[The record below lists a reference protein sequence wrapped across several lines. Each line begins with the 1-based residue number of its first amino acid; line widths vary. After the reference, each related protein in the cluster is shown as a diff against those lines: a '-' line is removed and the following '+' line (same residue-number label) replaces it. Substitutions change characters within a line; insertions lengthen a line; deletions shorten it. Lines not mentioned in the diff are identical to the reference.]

1 MKAVLDLTKA
11 ITDGEYYHDQFSRSG
26 NEKNILF
33 VAPQLTSKHLYKF
46 ILPFFSFYNEN
57 VHTAI
62 TGLEKYNPFEQIV
75 RLNTTLNQ
83 QEILWANF
91 IVFPFTTMDLSKQ
104 YGLYEAIREVNPN
117 CKIVFFIDF
126 NFYNVPS
133 DHPHKELFDFPN
145 IIDSTERN
153 ILYSDI
159 CLTSNIQLRNY
170 MIKKFTEL
178 SETKYSSIDDIPVT
192 FGAIPYLID
201 EEIVLQNIDFELYK
215 PSAVI
220 NKDIFKKV
228 SDVAEEIKKEDLSKN
243 KLKAKRLSNKKLTPK
258 KVAIKTTKVV
268 ANKGKTKV
276 EVKSKGKV
284 KSKVVN
290 DTNIEELGNKVEP
303 STQEA
308 NTNTNEQEVKK
319 ELPRKYRIG
328 IICSTNNYHDIKHYN
343 DEFRKINSAYGDNVT
358 LIFVGYDYDEDK
370 ANILEGVN
378 FEYVK
383 QVSIIHYFKQLQSL
397 DLDLVIVPLDKNVHN
412 VTSENFNKYLEC
424 GLFKIPIMV
433 DDMFPYNH
441 IILSQRN
448 GFLFKGKENFMNELH
463 TILSNYD
470 LIKSVG
476 EESRNDVI
484 KNYTYTQ
491 KNIDVI
497 SSIYS

>member
-1 MKAVLDLTKA
+1 M
-11 ITDGEYYHDQFSRSG
+11 
-26 NEKNILF
+26 
-33 VAPQLTSKHLYKF
+33 
-46 ILPFFSFYNEN
+46 
-57 VHTAI
+57 
-62 TGLEKYNPFEQIV
+62 
-75 RLNTTLNQ
+75 
-83 QEILWANF
+83 
-91 IVFPFTTMDLSKQ
+91 
-104 YGLYEAIREVNPN
+104 
-117 CKIVFFIDF
+117 
-126 NFYNVPS
+126 
-133 DHPHKELFDFPN
+133 
-145 IIDSTERN
+145 
-153 ILYSDI
+153 
-159 CLTSNIQLRNY
+159 
-170 MIKKFTEL
+170 EL
-178 SETKYSSIDDIPVT
+178 SETKFSEINDIPVT

-201 EEIVLQNIDFELYK
+201 EEIVLQNIDFELFK
-215 PSAVI
+215 PEFVI
-220 NKDIFKKV
+220 NKGIFKKV

-243 KLKAKRLSNKKLTPK
+243 KLKSKRLSNKKLTPK

-276 EVKSKGKV
+276 EVKSKGKL

-303 STQEA
+303 SIQEA
-308 NTNTNEQEVKK
+308 ATTTTTTTNNEQEIEKK

-412 VTSENFNKYLEC
+412 LTSENFNKYLEC
-424 GLFKIPIMV
+424 GLFKIPIIV

-441 IILSQRN
+441 IILNQRN

-463 TILSNYD
+463 SILSNYD

-484 KNYTYTQ
+484 NKYTYTQ
-491 KNIDVI
+491 ENIDVI

>member
-11 ITDGEYYHDQFSRSG
+11 ITDGQYYHDQFANSG
-26 NEKNILF
+26 KEKNILF

-75 RLNTTLNQ
+75 RLNSTLNQ
-83 QEILWANF
+83 QEIMWANF

-104 YGLYEAIREVNPN
+104 YGFYEAIREVNPD

-126 NFYNVPS
+126 NFYNLPS

-145 IIDSTERN
+145 IIDSTELN

-159 CLTSNIQLRNY
+159 CLSSNSHLRNY

-178 SETKYSSIDDIPVT
+178 SETKFSHLDNFLVN
-192 FGAIPYLID
+192 FAEIPYLID
-201 EEIVLQNIDFELYK
+201 EEIVLQNIDFELFK
-215 PSAVI
+215 PEFVI
-220 NKDIFKKV
+220 NKGIFKKV
-228 SDVAEEIKKEDLSKN
+228 ANVAEEIKKEDLSN
-243 KLKAKRLSNKKLTPK
+243 DKLKAKKLANKKLTPK
-258 KVAIKTTKVV
+258 KVVVKTTKVV
-268 ANKGKTKV
+268 ANKGKAKV
-276 EVKSKGKV
+276 EVKSKAKGKP
-284 KSKVVN
+284 KAVVN
-290 DTNIEELGNKVEP
+290 DTNIEELGKKAEP
-303 STQEA
+303 LNEVVSK
-308 NTNTNEQEVKK
+308 EQEIEKK

-328 IICSTNNYHDIKHYN
+328 VICSTNNYHDIKHYN
-343 DEFRKINSAYGDNVT
+343 DEFRKINSTYGDNVT

-370 ANILEGVN
+370 SNILEGVN

-397 DLDLVIVPLDKNVHN
+397 DLDLVIVPLDKNIHN
-412 VTSENFNKYLEC
+412 VTSENLNKYLEC

-433 DDMFPYNH
+433 DDIPPYNNK
-441 IILSQRN
+441 IINQKN
-448 GFLFKGKENFMNELH
+448 GFLYKGKAEFMNELH
-463 TILSNYD
+463 TVLSNYD

-476 EESRNDVI
+476 VQSSNDV
-484 KNYTYTQ
+484 KDNYTYTK
-491 KNIDVI
+491 KNIDII
-497 SSIYS
+497 SSVYR